1 MQLETKFLRLR
12 TPVVIHLFAVRNWRG
27 HDILPRC
34 RPRCS
39 RRYGMNSL
47 EVAILS
53 ESSSLK
59 LAGAAR
65 RLTSPLWMRCF
76 LRCFWVINSRV
87 VKCARCGKE
96 EADGAGRCPHC
107 DARPLAVGPPVWPRA
122 LGALAAGSLIYL
134 CTLYR
139 GLAYDQRGHDCRPPP
154 DNTYIVGGRVVLRPC
169 DPGLPFEF
177 FIFSGLMLAAGFA
190 LALRIPRLR
199 YTVASLI
206 LAGVFAGQWYV
217 LTMDWQIDPTG
228 HNLLPFEVILLA
240 IFAAPAYLGAAVAH
254 AVDAST
260 KQQGEALSPGAEPS
274 EP

>member
-1 MQLETKFLRLR
+1 MLSTLLLGDKLESRE
-12 TPVVIHLFAVRNWRG
+12 VRSLWQG
-27 HDILPRC
+27 G
-34 RPRCS
+34 S
-39 RRYGMNSL
+39 RRGRAVPTL
-47 EVAILS
+47 RRTTAGGGA
-53 ESSSLK
+53 SSMAPRVGRVGGWFADLLMHVVSRPGLRPAWAR
-59 LAGAAR
+59 LQAA
-65 RLTSPLWMRCF
+65 
-76 LRCFWVINSRV
+76 
-87 VKCARCGKE
+87 
-96 EADGAGRCPHC
+96 
-107 DARPLAVGPPVWPRA
+107 
-122 LGALAAGSLIYL
+122 
-134 CTLYR
+134 
-139 GLAYDQRGHDCRPPP
+139 P

>member
-1 MQLETKFLRLR
+1 
-12 TPVVIHLFAVRNWRG
+12 
-27 HDILPRC
+27 
-34 RPRCS
+34 
-39 RRYGMNSL
+39 MNSL

-206 LAGVFAGQWYV
+206 LAWCLRRPVVRFDDGLADRSYRPQSPALRGYPSGDLRRTSLPWRRRRPCRRRVHQATRRSALARSGTFGTLV
-217 LTMDWQIDPTG
+217 VDRSCGHRGSTG
-228 HNLLPFEVILLA
+228 CNTDCRVP
-240 IFAAPAYLGAAVAH
+240 PYNYKPDAH
-254 AVDAST
+254 TLD
-260 KQQGEALSPGAEPS
+260 
-274 EP
+274 